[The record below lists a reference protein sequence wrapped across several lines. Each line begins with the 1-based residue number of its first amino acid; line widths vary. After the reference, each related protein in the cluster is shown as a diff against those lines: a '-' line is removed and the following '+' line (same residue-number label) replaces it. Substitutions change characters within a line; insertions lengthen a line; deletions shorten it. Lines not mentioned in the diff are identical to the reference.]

1 MIYITQK
8 FLTFETIPGLTE
20 AGVVSITFGIWVTK
34 DLLAVSV
41 NP

>member
-1 MIYITQK
+1 MIYITQR
-8 FLTFETIPGLTE
+8 FLTFDTIPGLTGT
-20 AGVVSITFGIWVTK
+20 GVVSITFGIWVTI